1 MDIETTVGDNGARHL
16 ADIIRNN
23 RVPSIVSWYFQIFS
37 RLLKQTITTLTLNG
51 NEIGP
56 VGAQHLADGLR
67 NNQVS
72 LSHISIFLVSI
83 ICHPYRHLL
92 H

>member
-1 MDIETTVGDNGARHL
+1 MDIKTTVGDNGARHL

-23 RVPSIVSWYFQIFS
+23 RVPSIVSSCFQIFS
-37 RLLKQTITTLTLNG
+37 RFLKQTITTLTLNG
-51 NEIGP
+51 NKIGP
-56 VGAQHLADGLR
+56 VGAQHLAHGLR

-72 LSHISIFLVSI
+72 PFHISIFLVSVI
-83 ICHPYRHLL
+83 YHSHRHLL